1 MMACAT
7 RRLRRQQ
14 VERASEGVPAVGKNM
29 YMHVIRSPPVD
40 LSATR
45 DCHCLAAR
53 RHAREITRFYEEK
66 LRPHGLRATQ
76 FSILAA
82 LAQTGPTPLGELAD
96 LLGLERTTLTRSA
109 NRLEDEGWVTEAES
123 EDARVRRLTVSP
135 AGREKVESAYPAWKE
150 AQEQVDEQRMHLEM
164 E

>member
-1 MMACAT
+1 M
-7 RRLRRQQ
+7 
-14 VERASEGVPAVGKNM
+14 
-29 YMHVIRSPPVD
+29 D

-53 RHAREITRFYEEK
+53 RRAREITRQYEEK

-82 LAQTGPTPLGELAD
+82 LSQTGPIPLSELAD
-96 LLGLERTTLTRSA
+96 VLGLERTSLTRSA
-109 NRLEDEGWVTEAES
+109 NRLATEGWVTDADAD
-123 EDARVRRLTVSP
+123 DARVRTLRLTP
-135 AGREKVESAYPAWKE
+135 AGRETLERAYPAWKA
-150 AQEQVDEQRMHLEM
+150 AQDEVGEQLEHVAT

>member
-1 MMACAT
+1 M
-7 RRLRRQQ
+7 
-14 VERASEGVPAVGKNM
+14 
-29 YMHVIRSPPVD
+29 D

-53 RHAREITRFYEEK
+53 KRAREITRQYEEK

-82 LAQTGPTPLGELAD
+82 LSQTGPTRLGELAD
-96 LLGLERTTLTRSA
+96 LLGLERTSLTRSA
-109 NRLEDEGWVTEAES
+109 NRLQDEGWIAEAEAA
-123 EDARVRRLTVSP
+123 DARVRTLQLTP
-135 AGREKVESAYPAWKE
+135 AGRKTVERAYPAWKA
-150 AQEQVDEQRMHLEM
+150 AQAEVERRLET